1 LRRRSLVPAS
11 GRRRD
16 AAELMRVSK
25 VLCLVIAAGLL
36 SGACSRNKET
46 RCTLS
51 TAYRDAVSANQ
62 LRVPG
67 DLSIPDETDALRVP
81 GPPLPGEGAGSSD
94 ECLEFSPALQTAQ
107 EGQQQ
112 SDD

>member
-1 LRRRSLVPAS
+1 LY
-11 GRRRD
+11 
-16 AAELMRVSK
+16 
-25 VLCLVIAAGLL
+25 LVIVAGLL
-36 SGACSRNKET
+36 SGACSRNKEA

-51 TAYRDAVSANQ
+51 TAYRDAVSADQ

-81 GPPLPGEGAGSSD
+81 GPASPGEDAGSSD
-94 ECLEFSPALQTAQ
+94 VCLEFSPALQTAP